1 MEYYKLHQWNLK
13 DVKGLGMLSYNAEL
27 ITPYAKDELLKELK
41 SKVKFER
48 KANIHG
54 ACVKLLTD
62 NEEFKEEWEDNFK
75 FMNEDIRP
83 HAKIFAVEDGQELQV
98 LYEPIS
104 KTCIINNCDYYG
116 WIKSIALAT
125 ISDFFEE
132 YHSEHRRYSTH
143 GSAVDCG
150 GHAMAIIGPPGTG
163 KTTLTYGLL
172 QYDDFNYI
180 SDDWFFT
187 RLFNNAAVIYPSE
200 KNSYIRDDL
209 AQVWEGFS
217 EEVSLVQLDNRGR
230 GIADVSTL
238 FGGRVRETSTLKT
251 VVLMERNISKAPFR
265 KLDPEEALDF
275 MLENDF
281 CNPHQ
286 LVRDER
292 KLNLRKNFFH
302 ELFQAVDVYLLNTVE
317 TPRESLDRIKNL
329 II

>member
-1 MEYYKLHQWNLK
+1 MSNY
-13 DVKGLGMLSYNAEL
+13 DVEI
-27 ITPYAKDELLKELK
+27 ITPSQKDEMFDELK
-41 SKVKFER
+41 GKVQFER

-83 HAKIFAVEDGQELQV
+83 HAKIFSVEDGKELQV

-104 KTCIINNCDYYG
+104 KTCIIKNCDYYG
-116 WIKSIALAT
+116 WIKSIALAA

-143 GSAVDCG
+143 GSAVDCN
-150 GHAMAIIGPPGTG
+150 GHGMAIIGPPGTG
-163 KTTLTYGLL
+163 KTTLTYGML
-172 QYDDFNYI
+172 QYNDFNYI

-187 RLFNNAAVIYPSE
+187 RLFDNAGVIYSSE

-209 AQVWEGFS
+209 AEIWKDFSDKVNQVR
-217 EEVSLVQLDNRGR
+217 LDNRGR
-230 GIADVSTL
+230 GIADVNTL
-238 FGGRVRETSTLKT
+238 FEGRVRESSTLKT
-251 VVLMERNISKAPFR
+251 VVLLERDKSKAPFT
-265 KLDPEEALDF
+265 KLNPTEALNF
-275 MLENDF
+275 MLEKDF

-292 KLNLRKNFFH
+292 KFQIRKKFFSD
-302 ELFQAVDVYLLNTVE
+302 LFQSVDVYLLNTIE
-317 TPRESLDRIKNL
+317 TPEQSLDRIKNL
-329 II
+329 IIG

>member
-1 MEYYKLHQWNLK
+1 MSEYQVELVTPHTK
-13 DVKGLGMLSYNAEL
+13 DRMLG
-27 ITPYAKDELLKELK
+27 ELK
-41 SKVKFER
+41 NRVKFER

-62 NEEFKEEWEDNFK
+62 NEGFKEEWEDNFK

-83 HAKIFAVEDGQELQV
+83 HAKVFAVEDGGDLQV
-98 LYEPIS
+98 LYETVS
-104 KTCIINNCDYYG
+104 KTCIIKNCDYYG

-143 GSAVDCG
+143 GSAVDSG
-150 GHAMAIIGPPGTG
+150 GHGMAIIGPPGTG

-172 QYDDFNYI
+172 QYPNFNYL

-187 RLFNNAAVIYPSE
+187 RLFNNAAVIYSSE

-209 AQVWEGFS
+209 SQVWPGFS
-217 EEVSLVQLDNRGR
+217 KEVARVQLDNKGR
-230 GIADVSTL
+230 GIADVNTL
-238 FGGRVRETSTLKT
+238 FQGRVRETNTLKT
-251 VVLMERNISKAPFR
+251 VVLLERNVSNPPFR
-265 KLDPEEALDF
+265 QLDPDEALKF

-286 LVRDER
+286 LIKDER
-292 KLNLRKNFFH
+292 KLYLRSDFFY
-302 ELFQAVDVYLLNTVE
+302 ELFQRVDVYLLNTVE
-317 TPRESLDRIKNL
+317 TPQESLDRIKNL

>member
-1 MEYYKLHQWNLK
+1 MSGYEVEIL
-13 DVKGLGMLSYNAEL
+13 
-27 ITPYAKDELLKELK
+27 TPRRKDEIFQEL
-41 SKVKFER
+41 SGLELYER

-62 NEEFKEEWEDNFK
+62 NYNFKEEWEDNFK

-83 HAKIFAVEDGQELQV
+83 HAKIFAVEDGGKLKV

-104 KTCIINNCDYYG
+104 KTCIVKNCDYYG
-116 WIKSIALAT
+116 WIKSIALAA

-143 GSAVDCG
+143 GSAVDNG

-172 QYDDFNYI
+172 QYKNFNYI

-187 RLFNNAAVIYPSE
+187 RLFNNACVIYSSE

-209 AQVWEGFS
+209 AEVWKDFRN
-217 EEVSLVQLDNRGR
+217 EVKRVKLDNKRR
-230 GIADVSTL
+230 GIADVNTL
-238 FGGRVRETSTLKT
+238 FGGRVRESSTLKT
-251 VVLMERNISKAPFR
+251 VILLERNQNNPPFS
-265 KLDPEEALDF
+265 KLDPNEALKF
-275 MLENDF
+275 MLQNDF

-286 LVRDER
+286 LIRDER
-292 KLNLRKNFFH
+292 KREIRKNFFRN
-302 ELFQAVDVYLLNTVE
+302 LFSAVDVYLLNTIE
-317 TPRESLDRIKNL
+317 TPQESLDRIKNL
-329 II
+329 IIC

>member
-1 MEYYKLHQWNLK
+1 MSTYK
-13 DVKGLGMLSYNAEL
+13 VEFV
-27 ITPYAKDELLKELK
+27 TPYIKDEMFNKLK

-62 NEEFKEEWEDNFK
+62 NEDFKEEWEDNFK

-83 HAKIFAVEDGQELQV
+83 HAKIFSVEDDGQLQV

-104 KTCIINNCDYYG
+104 KTCIIKNCDYFG
-116 WIKSIALAT
+116 WIKSIALAA

-150 GHAMAIIGPPGTG
+150 GHSLAIIGPSGTG

-187 RLFNNAAVIYPSE
+187 RLFNNGAVIYSSE

-209 AQVWEGFS
+209 AQVWEKFS
-217 EEVSLVQLDNRGR
+217 EEVNRVKLDNKGR
-230 GIADVSTL
+230 GIADVNTL
-238 FGGRVRETSTLKT
+238 FKGRVRETSTLKS
-251 VVLMERNISKAPFR
+251 VVLLERNNSNPPFR
-265 KLDPEEALDF
+265 KLDPVEALNF
-275 MLENDF
+275 MVENDF

-286 LVRDER
+286 LVRDQR
-292 KLNLRKNFFH
+292 KLHIRKTFFQN
-302 ELFQAVDVYLLNTVE
+302 LFQTVDVYLLNTIE
-317 TPRESLDRIKNL
+317 TPLESLRRIKNL
-329 II
+329 VI

>member
-1 MEYYKLHQWNLK
+1 MELVTSRTK
-13 DVKGLGMLSYNAEL
+13 DRMLG
-27 ITPYAKDELLKELK
+27 ELK
-41 SKVKFER
+41 SRIKFER

-62 NEEFKEEWEDNFK
+62 NEGFKEEWEDNFK

-83 HAKIFAVEDGQELQV
+83 HAKVFAVEDGGDLQV
-98 LYEPIS
+98 LYETVS
-104 KTCIINNCDYYG
+104 KTCIIKNCDYYG

-150 GHAMAIIGPPGTG
+150 GHGMAIIGPSGTG

-172 QYDDFNYI
+172 QYPNFNYL

-187 RLFNNAAVIYPSE
+187 RLFNNAAVIYSSE

-209 AQVWEGFS
+209 SQVWSGFS
-217 EEVSLVQLDNRGR
+217 KEVALVQLDNKGR
-230 GIADVSTL
+230 GIADVNTL
-238 FGGRVRETSTLKT
+238 FQGRVRETSTLKT
-251 VVLMERNISKAPFR
+251 VVLLERNVSNPPFR
-265 KLDPEEALDF
+265 QLDPDEALKF

-286 LVRDER
+286 LIRNKR
-292 KLNLRKNFFH
+292 KLNLRSDFFY
-302 ELFQAVDVYLLNTVE
+302 ELFQKVDVYLLNTVE
-317 TPRESLDRIKNL
+317 TPQESLDRIKNL

>member
-1 MEYYKLHQWNLK
+1 M
-13 DVKGLGMLSYNAEL
+13 STYNVEL
-27 ITPYAKDELLKELK
+27 VTPSAKDKLLLELK
-41 SKVKFER
+41 TKVKFER

-62 NEEFKEEWEDNFK
+62 NEAFKEEWEDNFK

-83 HAKIFAVEDGQELQV
+83 HAKIFSVEDGGNLQV

-104 KTCIINNCDYYG
+104 KTCIVKNCDYYG

-143 GSAVDCG
+143 GSTVDYG

-187 RLFNNAAVIYPSE
+187 RLFNNAAVVYSSE

-209 AQVWEGFS
+209 AQVWKGFS
-217 EEVSLVQLDNRGR
+217 QEVNQVQLDNKGR
-230 GIADVSTL
+230 GIADVNTL
-238 FGGRVRETSTLKT
+238 FRGRVRETSTLKT
-251 VVLMERNISKAPFR
+251 VVLLERDPTNPPFR
-265 KLDPEEALDF
+265 KLDHNEALDF
-275 MLENDF
+275 MLEKDF

-286 LVRDER
+286 LIRDER
-292 KLNLRKNFFH
+292 KLDIRKHFFQ

-317 TPRESLDRIKNL
+317 TPQKSLDRIKNL
-329 II
+329 IN

>member
-1 MEYYKLHQWNLK
+1 M
-13 DVKGLGMLSYNAEL
+13 STYNVEL
-27 ITPYAKDELLKELK
+27 ITPSDKDELLNELK

-83 HAKIFAVEDGQELQV
+83 HAKIFSTEDGGKLQV
-98 LYEPIS
+98 LYEPVS
-104 KTCIINNCDYYG
+104 KTCIVKNCDYYG

-143 GSAVDCG
+143 GSAVDYD

-187 RLFNNAAVIYPSE
+187 RLFNNAAVVYSSE

-209 AQVWEGFS
+209 AQVWKGFS
-217 EEVSLVQLDNRGR
+217 QEVNQVQLDNRGR
-230 GIADVSTL
+230 GIADVNTL
-238 FGGRVRETSTLKT
+238 FKGRVRETSTLKT
-251 VVLMERNISKAPFR
+251 VVLLERDPTNPPFR
-265 KLDPEEALDF
+265 KLDHKEALDF
-275 MLENDF
+275 MLEKDF

-286 LVRDER
+286 LIRDER
-292 KLNLRKNFFH
+292 KLEIRKHFFL
-302 ELFQAVDVYLLNTVE
+302 ELFPAVDVYLLNTVE
-317 TPRESLDRIKNL
+317 TPQESLDRIKNL